1 MDSFIGWV
9 GGKKL
14 LRKQIVARFPE
25 VISSTYVEVCGG
37 AGWVFFE
44 KEKLTKQLEVFND
57 IDSNLVNLYRCI
69 QHHPEALIKELE
81 YIIASREIFNDF
93 RAQIDVRGLTDIQRA
108 AQYFY
113 LIKIS
118 FGCDKSSFATR
129 RKRLDKTLERFEEI
143 QSRLTGV
150 VVENRDFEELIKL
163 YDSADTLFYVDP
175 PYHGT
180 ERHYNGNGKP
190 FLKEDHY
197 RLKKC
202 LAGIKGKFILSY
214 NDDEFIRCLYDGY
227 NIESI
232 TRNSTLAAHSTNKEK
247 FAEVI
252 IRNY

>member
-14 LRKQIVARFPE
+14 LRKEIVSRFPE
-25 VISSTYVEVCGG
+25 SVPNTYVEVCGG

-57 IDSNLVNLYRCI
+57 IDSNLINLYRCI

-81 YIIASREIFNDF
+81 YIIASREIFYDF
-93 RAQIDVRGLTDIQRA
+93 REQIDVRGLTDIQRA
-108 AQYFY
+108 ARYFY

-118 FGCDKSSFATR
+118 FGCDKRSFATR
-129 RKRLDKTLERFEEI
+129 RKRLDKALERFEEI

-163 YDSADTLFYVDP
+163 YDSVDTLFYIDP
-175 PYHGT
+175 PYYGT

-190 FLKEDHY
+190 FLKEDHH
-197 RLKKC
+197 RLKEC
-202 LAGIKGKFILSY
+202 LAKIKGKFILSY

-227 NIESI
+227 NIEGI
-232 TRNSTLAAHSTNKEK
+232 TRNSTLAAHSTNREK